1 MRGEAPAAGGNAAE
15 PHRLTV
21 DRLTV
26 DRLTVDRLTV
36 DRLTV
41 ALVDTSSSELGSM
54 REYVELVEEA
64 LSGPSLRPPL
74 RVVRVD
80 LALPPRLVAWI
91 PRWLQAWAN
100 VGYVTWAARR
110 LRHVRADVVH
120 IADGSHSYVM
130 RACGGRPVVVTVH
143 DMIPHLR
150 LLGRFGVPRAS
161 PLARYRLSRTVVALK
176 AASRLITVSATTAD
190 DLALIARTPISR
202 MRVVPIAL
210 TRTARALLASSPVD
224 WVARRAEDPYVLHVG
239 NNGFYKNR
247 VGVLRVFARV
257 AERSEARMVMA
268 GAEPTPQLRELVE
281 ALGLHGRVSF
291 VVEPTNEAIA
301 SLYRGACVLLF
312 PSLYEGFGLPI
323 LEAMAAGCPVVC
335 SRTGSLPE
343 VAGDAALTA
352 SPHNEDDLAGAV
364 LRVLATPD
372 LAAILI
378 ETGRARAA
386 TYTLPAMAAGILE
399 VYLGALG
406 ETRGGRR

>member
-1 MRGEAPAAGGNAAE
+1 
-15 PHRLTV
+15 
-21 DRLTV
+21 
-26 DRLTVDRLTV
+26 
-36 DRLTV
+36 
-41 ALVDTSSSELGSM
+41 
-54 REYVELVEEA
+54 
-64 LSGPSLRPPL
+64 
-74 RVVRVD
+74 
-80 LALPPRLVAWI
+80 
-91 PRWLQAWAN
+91 
-100 VGYVTWAARR
+100 
-110 LRHVRADVVH
+110 
-120 IADGSHSYVM
+120 
-130 RACGGRPVVVTVH
+130 
-143 DMIPHLR
+143 
-150 LLGRFGVPRAS
+150 
-161 PLARYRLSRTVVALK
+161 
-176 AASRLITVSATTAD
+176 
-190 DLALIARTPISR
+190 
-202 MRVVPIAL
+202 
-210 TRTARALLASSPVD
+210 
-224 WVARRAEDPYVLHVG
+224 VG